1 MEVHV
6 ALITILAT
14 VLVTELLGNGA
25 QPTSEVSFIMAFG
38 GTALGTDP
46 LAAVSLVTAPLR
58 EYPTQPPPSRTPPP
72 RLPPHPS
79 LVIDPPRVPQP
90 PREYPHPHLPRHGPP
105 RDGPPEGT
113 PQPPRGPPPAAR
125 RVCYYQAGTVHRP
138 GDASFRIEDI
148 PGDLCTHVLYAFSVL
163 SATTWEIAPKNPK
176 FDLEQRG
183 YERFVG
189 LKARFPGLRTVLS
202 IGGWAEDG
210 GKYTQMVSSPER
222 RRVFVASVVAF
233 LTIHGFDGLDV
244 DWEHPGDPSR
254 GGTQEDFHNFPLLL
268 QELRTAFD
276 AEGRGW
282 ELTIAATSTRT
293 KVLKGY
299 NVPELCRTLDA
310 VYLMTYNLRGL
321 WNGYADV
328 HSMLYARSG
337 LDTGNKLELNVN
349 GGALL
354 WVNLGCP
361 RSKIVIGVPFYG
373 KTYTLCNA
381 SITDLHAPINGT
393 GQRGPILKRNGVLM
407 YFEICYLLQ
416 NAGWVRQ
423 WDAEG
428 LVPYAY
434 SGDQWVGYEDT
445 ESLRIKMD
453 YIRDMGF
460 LGAMNWAVNDDDFR
474 DLCGHGLYPLMST
487 IHEGL
492 KNYTVPST

>member
-1 MEVHV
+1 M
-6 ALITILAT
+6 
-14 VLVTELLGNGA
+14 
-25 QPTSEVSFIMAFG
+25 PS
-38 GTALGTDP
+38 P
-46 LAAVSLVTAPLR
+46 LPSLLVTAPS
-58 EYPTQPPPSRTPPP
+58 EGTPYPA
-72 RLPPHPS
+72 
-79 LVIDPPRVPQP
+79 PPRVPP
-90 PREYPHPHLPRHGPP
+90 TSLPRHGPP
-105 RDGPPEGT
+105 RGYPPPSLPESTPHPASPVTDPPRVPPPSLPRHGPPRGYPHHSPPPSLPRHGPPEGT
-113 PQPPRGPPPAAR
+113 PTPSPPRGRAPAGSSR
-125 RVCYYQAGTVHRP
+125 LLLQAGTVHRP

-222 RRVFVASVVAF
+222 RRVFVASVVEKGVVLAF
-233 LTIHGFDGLDV
+233 LGCGVLPHHTRFRRIRRRL
-244 DWEHPGDPSR
+244 EHPGDPSR
-254 GGTQEDFHNFPLLL
+254 GGTQEDFNNFPLLL

-282 ELTIAATSTRT
+282 ELTIAATSTRI

-407 YFEICYLLQ
+407 YFE